1 MIANFEKV
9 ENPRF
14 SLKRYGQNCPLSD
27 NEVKWLLHNRSWHLD
42 KEGDL
47 VHSPYFDATIARIDR
62 INGYANKVF
71 LEAI

>member
-9 ENPRF
+9 ESPRF
-14 SLKRYGQNCPLSD
+14 SLKRFGQNYPLAD
-27 NEVKWLLHNRSWHLD
+27 NEVKWLLNHRSWHLD